1 MDWHG
6 EVNLADGKRVH
17 ARTVFVAF
25 KEANAK
31 YTPEFVAK
39 QTGIPAKRI
48 IETARDFFNLGGV
61 CDDGWYSSRNG
72 NDVEAYELMSLIN
85 LFTGQMDRKGGFI
98 VTQGAGVGG
107 PGVKKAGTKCTGPTG
122 VTWEVKPGKP
132 MDKLFYPEGIG
143 TLWPALEA
151 AKTGKPYP
159 VRALIMTGCSMFHRE
174 ANSARLIE
182 GFKAMEL
189 IVSQGILPQES
200 NDWADYVLPST
211 FFLENHEYLGVNYAR
226 DGWAHKSD
234 AMIDPP
240 EGVEAR
246 HDIWQFCEILRRI
259 DPALAARLGYN
270 EEIKD
275 RAGWKKWFN
284 EQLVDGAWKK
294 FIANK
299 NKAKPGEGDR
309 IAKEVEEKGF
319 ALVNVKKYDQTP
331 YKTPF
336 TTPTGKG
343 EIISFYAVY
352 QPSAKNTSPMPEYQP
367 TKAYTHP
374 KADNEFIIAS
384 GKDSASCCGVTLFT
398 YPTRFTGDRTIWMN
412 PIDAARLGIK
422 QGDTIELEGLDLPVK
437 GRAQVTVTNRVIA
450 GSLFA
455 YGFSGGVR
463 TKKLL
468 PEYEWVREG
477 VNTNW
482 FATGKSQADCGNMSN
497 NVTVRIKRV

>member
-1 MDWHG
+1 
-6 EVNLADGKRVH
+6 
-17 ARTVFVAF
+17 
-25 KEANAK
+25 
-31 YTPEFVAK
+31 
-39 QTGIPAKRI
+39 
-48 IETARDFFNLGGV
+48 
-61 CDDGWYSSRNG
+61 
-72 NDVEAYELMSLIN
+72 MS
-85 LFTGQMDRKGGFI
+85 
-98 VTQGAGVGG
+98 
-107 PGVKKAGTKCTGPTG
+107 
-122 VTWEVKPGKP
+122 
-132 MDKLFYPEGIG
+132 
-143 TLWPALEA
+143 
-151 AKTGKPYP
+151 
-159 VRALIMTGCSMFHRE
+159 
-174 ANSARLIE
+174 
-182 GFKAMEL
+182 
-189 IVSQGILPQES
+189 
-200 NDWADYVLPST
+200 
-211 FFLENHEYLGVNYAR
+211 YAR

-234 AMIDPP
+234 ALIDPP

-246 HDIWQFCEILRRI
+246 HDIWQFCEILRRM

-275 RAGWKKWFN
+275 RAGWKKWFD
-284 EQLVDGAWKK
+284 EKLIDGAWKK
-294 FIANK
+294 FIAGK

-309 IAKEVEEKGF
+309 IAAEVEEKGF
-319 ALVNVKKYDQTP
+319 ALVAPKKYNQVP
-331 YKTPF
+331 YKQPF

-352 QPSAKNTSPMPEYQP
+352 KESAKGISPMPEYIP

-374 KADNEFIIAS
+374 NANGNEFIIAS

-412 PIDAARLGIK
+412 PIDAERLGIK
-422 QGDTIELEGLDLPVK
+422 TGDTIEIEGLDIPQK
-437 GRAQVTVTNRVIA
+437 GRAQVTVTNRVIP

-482 FATGKSQADCGNMSN
+482 FATGVSQVACGNMSN